1 MLQILHCVVVTFLFY
16 NAVLY
21 CCFAAGVMVVDDSQP
36 VSGDIDVCDT
46 LPLFLEDWGIHE
58 ECLPAEPKPDA
69 APLVFTS
76 GPVDVPDTPSIA
88 NSPAHGSEP
97 ATPDSGE
104 RPVKKPRT
112 LPPVPKFEPSK
123 PDESTVP

>member
-1 MLQILHCVVVTFLFY
+1 M
-16 NAVLY
+16 
-21 CCFAAGVMVVDDSQP
+21 VDDSQP

-76 GPVDVPDTPSIA
+76 GPVDVPDTQALPILLHMA
-88 NSPAHGSEP
+88 VNLLPLI
-97 ATPDSGE
+97 
-104 RPVKKPRT
+104 PVRDLSRSLARFHPYQSLK
-112 LPPVPKFEPSK
+112 PSK